1 MKFLLLMTVS
11 LAMLSACSLTPEEAA
26 PSWTDAQLRESPPGA
41 APAFIERAVMAPGER
56 RMLNVH
62 LEETLQARDAVNTA
76 GAALRAPTLD
86 TAEFVVEA
94 RRRAT
99 PPPAQ

>member
-1 MKFLLLMTVS
+1 MKSLLVIVAS
-11 LAMLSACSLTPEEAA
+11 LGFLSACAMSGDAA
-26 PSWTDAQLRESPPGA
+26 ESSWTDARLSETPPGD
-41 APAFIERAVMAPGER
+41 APAFIERAVLPRDER
-56 RMLNVH
+56 RTLNAH
-62 LEETLQARDAVNTA
+62 LAQALEARDAVNTA

-99 PPPAQ
+99 PPPAD

>member
-1 MKFLLLMTVS
+1 MKFLLLALVS
-11 LAMLSACSLTPEEAA
+11 LGLLSACSLTRDAA
-26 PSWTDAQLRESPPGA
+26 EPSWTDAQLSESPPGA
-41 APAFIERAVMAPGER
+41 APAFIERAVMERSER
-56 RMLNVH
+56 RMLDAH

-76 GAALRAPTLD
+76 GAALRGPTLD

-99 PPPAQ
+99 PPPPQ